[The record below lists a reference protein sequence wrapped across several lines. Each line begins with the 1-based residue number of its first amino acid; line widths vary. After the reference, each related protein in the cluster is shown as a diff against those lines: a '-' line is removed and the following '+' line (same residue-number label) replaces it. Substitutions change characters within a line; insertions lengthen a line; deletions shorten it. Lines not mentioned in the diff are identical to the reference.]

1 MIIKYNMQAKGVISL
16 SRVDYDWYDWYM
28 FLCNMKFVLSIA
40 LSRLAVVEKNR
51 INIVF

>member
-16 SRVDYDWYDWYM
+16 SCVDYDWYM

>member
-16 SRVDYDWYDWYM
+16 SCVYYDWYM

-40 LSRLAVVEKNR
+40 LSRLAVVEKKR